1 MVSYHGSD
9 WSEHLGTIEFA
20 HATLVS
26 TSTQLSPFE
35 IDTGRKCNNA
45 ITGDSSDNVTKIGI
59 SEYAKKF
66 ADRRQK
72 IIEFARKNLE
82 SAQKKQKEHYD
93 RKRSSVTFNAG
104 DMVML
109 DARHLNLRHRNNGQD
124 ATNSKL
130 VAKKIGPFK
139 IKKMINQNVAK
150 LTLPRALLKLH
161 PSFNIDLLSHFVP
174 NPVRFSSRPVPKA
187 VPVILDEATG
197 DELHIVEALVKKRM
211 VNRQP
216 EWLVRWHGLPEHECT
231 WEKEKNIRHVT
242 HWRDLVKDFL
252 MHQRELR
259 SGRM

>member
-9 WSEHLGTIEFA
+9 WSEHLSTIEFP

-26 TSTQLSPFE
+26 KSTQLSPFE

-66 ADRRQK
+66 AYRRQK

-82 SAQKKQKEHYD
+82 NAQKKQKEYYD
-93 RKRSSVTFNAG
+93 RKLSSVTFNAG

-109 DARHLNLRHRNNGQD
+109 DSRHLNLRHRNNGQD

-139 IKKMINQNVAK
+139 IEKMIN
-150 LTLPRALLKLH
+150 
-161 PSFNIDLLSHFVP
+161 
-174 NPVRFSSRPVPKA
+174 
-187 VPVILDEATG
+187 
-197 DELHIVEALVKKRM
+197 
-211 VNRQP
+211 
-216 EWLVRWHGLPEHECT
+216 
-231 WEKEKNIRHVT
+231 
-242 HWRDLVKDFL
+242 
-252 MHQRELR
+252 
-259 SGRM
+259 